1 MGENSMAKL
10 TTSDIQKFLAT
21 NSEIQRLVQEDR
33 CGMRPDGSF
42 EDEDSESPYK
52 KWVEDAKNPKKWVR
66 QRKYKVGSE
75 MDMDVGLRLGEG
87 FSSLSPEDRPPDLTD
102 GIVREFWLRDT
113 DHITILTVEKDG
125 KIVFTEDLS
134 D

>member
-1 MGENSMAKL
+1 MGKL

-21 NSEIQRLVQEDR
+21 DPEIQRLVQQDR
-33 CGMRPDGSF
+33 CGMQDDGTF
-42 EDEDSESPYK
+42 EDGDLDSPYK

-66 QRKYKVGSE
+66 QRKYNVGSE
-75 MDMDVGLRLGEG
+75 TDMEEGIQLGEN
-87 FSSLSPEDRPPDLTD
+87 FATLDPKDRPSDLTG

-125 KIVFTEDLS
+125 KIIFTEDLS